1 MLLYIC
7 YIMDKVGRNTD
18 LGWSKDPGPSLA
30 GKFLAFFISWHGSVI
45 AAKEL
50 SVFIDESGDFGVYDF
65 RCPFYIITMV
75 FHDQS
80 VPIAEEIRKLNQEL
94 SYMNLHNLC
103 IHTGPIIRREEIYEY
118 MDLSDRRRIF
128 NKMVAFFRQ
137 VNIRYKCFSIEK
149 KHIDDAVIASA
160 QLSKKISQ
168 FIRDH
173 YADCLDSEVQELLA
187 KGINPLAFP
196 GLCLSETSD
205 ESKAINADPTP
216 KVIISASGMCEAGR
230 IKHHLKHNLWRKE
243 STILF
248 VGYQAEGSLGRALI
262 EGEKEVTLFGE
273 EIKVEDIKYS
283 ISFCI
288 DFKFIELPLAF
299 LFQYRHGAFQVN
311 I

>member
-18 LGWSKDPGPSLA
+18 WGWSKDPGPSLA

-128 NKMVAFFRQ
+128 NTFIFRCP
-137 VNIRYKCFSIEK
+137 K
-149 KHIDDAVIASA
+149 A
-160 QLSKKISQ
+160 
-168 FIRDH
+168 
-173 YADCLDSEVQELLA
+173 AD
-187 KGINPLAFP
+187 
-196 GLCLSETSD
+196 
-205 ESKAINADPTP
+205 
-216 KVIISASGMCEAGR
+216 R
-230 IKHHLKHNLWRKE
+230 R
-243 STILF
+243 
-248 VGYQAEGSLGRALI
+248 
-262 EGEKEVTLFGE
+262 
-273 EIKVEDIKYS
+273 
-283 ISFCI
+283 
-288 DFKFIELPLAF
+288 
-299 LFQYRHGAFQVN
+299 
-311 I
+311 